1 MHNSFMWVFV
11 RNLAAKVTNPYL
23 AAVLCDVG
31 HAGHDLVPEESDNCE
46 REPFSLSLFGAYRE
60 KTNNC
65 TPVPH

>member
-46 REPFSLSLFGAYRE
+46 REPFSLSLWGI
-60 KTNNC
+60 
-65 TPVPH
+65 

>member
-46 REPFSLSLFGAYRE
+46 REPFSLSLSLWGI
-60 KTNNC
+60 
-65 TPVPH
+65 